1 MANRWGNMEI
11 VGYFIFLGS
20 KVTAD
25 GECHEIK
32 RCLLLGRKAMS
43 NLDSIIN
50 SREIALET
58 KVCLIKVIVFPVVLN
73 GCESLSI
80 KMLSTEK
87 LMLFNCSV
95 EDT

>member
-25 GECHEIK
+25 GKCHEIK
-32 RCLLLGRKAMS
+32 RRLLLGRKAMS

>member
-32 RCLLLGRKAMS
+32 RRLLLGRKAMS